1 MPGRFRSVHR
11 RRQGTFGT
19 ERDDDVAHTHRRD
32 FTGGFFG
39 RALIG
44 DADSGDGFG
53 FGFIRGD
60 RVQRFEQSGGE
71 LRGRGRVQDDLLAQ
85 PVRHH
90 GGGLDGLHRDFEL
103 QQDDIGRF
111 DCLGR
116 PFQVV
121 GGEMRVGAGSDD
133 DAVLSVGIHGNQGHA
148 RRVFRV
154 GKYIRGVDPLFVEQ
168 LVGLV
173 PEDVAACFAD
183 EGDPSARR
191 ATVTAWLAPLPP
203 GFMKKVPPMTV
214 SPGRGKCPVQ
224 MTISVFELPITRIF
238 DSDMCFYCVAV
249 CPALPVCCTR
259 QGGVVF
265 NRYIRRFV

>member
-1 MPGRFRSVHR
+1 MRTYACYRYGRGFTGETHGLGECPSLGKGHDQRPVEHIAR
-11 RRQGTFGT
+11 GGRVDGLCLVCRDDFAVCTVEDQGPFGT

-39 RALIG
+39 RAFIG

-60 RVQRFEQSGGE
+60 RVERFEQSGGE

-85 PVRHH
+85 PVRHP

-103 QQDDIGRF
+103 QQDDVGRF

-183 EGDPSARR
+183 EGDPSAQTRHGDGLVGAFAAR
-191 ATVTAWLAPLPP
+191 VHEEGAPDDRLA
-203 GFMKKVPPMTV
+203 
-214 SPGRGKCPVQ
+214 GK
-224 MTISVFELPITRIF
+224 
-238 DSDMCFYCVAV
+238 
-249 CPALPVCCTR
+249 
-259 QGGVVF
+259 G
-265 NRYIRRFV
+265 